1 MNRLTEKHWRNLDP
15 WECCG
20 QDRFCGRRSDDLGG
34 CKNGCIVP
42 KLYARLAT
50 YEDTNLTPEEI
61 IELKGTWKAVCELKG
76 INTVPA
82 TTTLQNNPLILE
94 ELREMDGEP
103 VFIVSKRYGNGWCIV
118 QWHGVSK
125 SWMYFSRTGT
135 AEGMTATPITA
146 REYGDDWIAYRR
158 KPEEGTS

>member
-20 QDRFCGRRSDDLGG
+20 QDRFCGRGCHDLGG
-34 CKNGCIVP
+34 CTNGCIVP
-42 KLYARLAT
+42 KLYARLAA
-50 YEDTNLTPEEI
+50 YEDTDLTPDEV
-61 IELKGTWKAVCELKG
+61 IEMKSAWKAACKSCG
-76 INTVPA
+76 INTVAA
-82 TTTLQNNPLILE
+82 TTETPNDPLTLD
-94 ELREMDGEP
+94 ELLEMDGEP

-146 REYGDDWIAYRR
+146 REYGDDWSAYRR
-158 KPEEGTS
+158 KPEEGTP